1 MLNIVTV
8 ISLTVRELENQYGLE
23 GMIDANIIDV
33 YDKVIM
39 GIRDIN
45 KVLQDY
51 EDHHSCTC
59 KESRGKGYKC
69 KKSDLKGTTVDEWK
83 SILDH

>member
-23 GMIDANIIDV
+23 GMIDAKIIDV
-33 YDKVIM
+33 EGKVLL
-39 GIRDIN
+39 GIRDIK

-51 EDHHSCTC
+51 EDHHACTC
-59 KESRGKGYKC
+59 K
-69 KKSDLKGTTVDEWK
+69 
-83 SILDH
+83 